1 MYKRQTKD
9 ILECQLLSDL
19 REIKAG
25 ISILQKGFVS
35 FMNSYLTISANVS
48 DAVLYIISQMYM
60 RSNAIVNQSFYGDLI
75 SCSRA
80 QGLINEVKNI
90 YSSFDDMFN
99 TVRQSPPYIAYT
111 TRISSQTVDT
121 LSTHDK
127 YNLSSRDISTTIKRL
142 WLDMD
147 NLRWRDLVAVNR
159 EKTG

>member
-1 MYKRQTKD
+1 MYK
-9 ILECQLLSDL
+9 
-19 REIKAG
+19 
-25 ISILQKGFVS
+25 
-35 FMNSYLTISANVS
+35 
-48 DAVLYIISQMYM
+48 

-80 QGLINEVKNI
+80 QELINEVKNI
-90 YSSFDDMFN
+90 YGSFDDMFN
-99 TVRQSPPYIAYT
+99 TVRQSPPYIAYI